1 MSGAGASGASPVASG
16 AAPAPASA
24 PGPAP
29 PDVSTSTSASA
40 STSAPETFFGAA
52 RRAARAYPTLL
63 RIGFAEVVA
72 YRAEFVVWI
81 LTTNMPFVM
90 LAIWHAVA
98 AEGAVGRFGQADF
111 VAYYLGGWII
121 RLLTSTWLVW
131 ELSMEVRGGTLSTR
145 LLRPMHPLFAL
156 SAEHLAALPM
166 RALVVSPVAVILA
179 LTAGD
184 RLAIRQPAILAVFV
198 ASMVGAW
205 LLIFF
210 TMVLLGSLA
219 FFLESSIGVFEMWLA
234 LHSILSGY
242 LVPVE
247 LLPRWVARIA
257 RLSPF
262 DSMLAFPLETLIGL
276 RDLRTA
282 LRCLAAQWL
291 YVGLMAV
298 LGLGL
303 WRRGVRRYVAF
314 GG

>member
-1 MSGAGASGASPVASG
+1 VSVPAAASAASGTVPGGGDHQPEQAGAS
-16 AAPAPASA
+16 
-24 PGPAP
+24 
-29 PDVSTSTSASA
+29 
-40 STSAPETFFGAA
+40 F

-63 RIGFAEVVA
+63 RVGLSEVVA

-98 AEGAVGRFGQADF
+98 TDGAVGRFGRTEF

-131 ELSMEVRGGTLSTR
+131 ELSMEIRGGTLSAR
-145 LLRPMHPLFAL
+145 LLRPLHPLYAL
-156 SAEHLAALPM
+156 SAQHLAALPM
-166 RALVVSPVAVILA
+166 RAIVVTPVVVALVAA
-179 LTAGD
+179 AGD
-184 RLAIRQPAILAVFV
+184 HLAIRDPRLLAVFV
-198 ASMVGAW
+198 VSLVGAW

-210 TMVLLGSLA
+210 TMVLLGSMA
-219 FFLESSIGVFEMWLA
+219 FFLESSIGVFDMWLA

-242 LVPVE
+242 LVPLD

-262 DSMLAFPLETLIGL
+262 DSMLAFPLETLVGL
-276 RDLRTA
+276 RDLRAA
-282 LRCLAAQWL
+282 LVSLAMQWG
-291 YVGLMAV
+291 YVAVMALAGLTV
-298 LGLGL
+298 